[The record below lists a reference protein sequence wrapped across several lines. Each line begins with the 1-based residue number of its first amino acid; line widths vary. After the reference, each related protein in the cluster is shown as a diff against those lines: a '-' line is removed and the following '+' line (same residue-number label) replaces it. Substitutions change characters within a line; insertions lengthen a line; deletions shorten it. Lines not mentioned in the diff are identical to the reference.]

1 MSQNYNDKSNRDA
14 IIFIP
19 GLGGK
24 QSTDTIAMRIASGLD
39 LSAKTAKSEFKLK
52 AGYDEDYD
60 TKGDK
65 ALNTRVRT
73 IVWEKEKE
81 SKEVADL
88 YQFHYFDSL
97 TKKYSGSNDFA
108 KAVRL
113 FFVLLVNFP
122 SFIAAIFRKSE
133 KTIPEK
139 LQFLFGI
146 GLLGLFTAYFVV
158 LVVAIYHIIVQVP
171 QVQSLLKLESATS
184 STSFIAQIIIV
195 VIAVIE
201 AFKPSFK
208 QSFSLAAQQYLSV
221 VEYLS
226 VGSRGP
232 VLSGQFE
239 HLLDHVQ
246 AKGYRRVIVVGYSFG
261 SIFALD
267 NFFPR
272 EREPA
277 TRIQQVD
284 TLVTIGSPFEIIRV
298 FWPKYF
304 EKRGV
309 DANVPKRWI
318 NVFSPDDIMG
328 SNITKKVAIKDYKDE
343 TAGFPPEE
351 DNILYKVG
359 PSQKKTSLLGAL
371 GLVGLQE
378 HAIYWE
384 EEFEFGHSAFD
395 EVVKKLYQ
403 ETDILA

>member
-1 MSQNYNDKSNRDA
+1 MSQNNNDKSERDA

-73 IVWEKEKE
+73 IVWEQDNK
-81 SKEVADL
+81 SKEIADI

-97 TKKYSGSNDFA
+97 TKKYSGNNDFA

-113 FFVLLVNFP
+113 FFVLLINFP

-133 KTIPEK
+133 KNITEK

-146 GLLGLFTAYFVV
+146 GLLGLFTTYFFV
-158 LVVAIYHIIVQVP
+158 LVIAIYNIIVQIP
-171 QVQSLLKLESATS
+171 EVQSLLKLDSGN

-195 VIAVIE
+195 IIAVVE

-221 VEYLS
+221 IEYLS

-261 SIFALD
+261 SIFVLD

-277 TRIQQVD
+277 MRIQQVD

-304 EKRGV
+304 ENRGV
-309 DANVPKRWI
+309 DASVPKNWI

-328 SNITKKVAIKDYKDE
+328 SNISEKFAITDYKDK
-343 TAGFPPEE
+343 TKGYPSSE

-359 PSQKKTSLLGAL
+359 PAQKKTSIIGAL

-378 HAIYWE
+378 HMIYWE

-395 EVVKKLYQ
+395 EVVKKLYK
-403 ETDILA
+403 ESDILA